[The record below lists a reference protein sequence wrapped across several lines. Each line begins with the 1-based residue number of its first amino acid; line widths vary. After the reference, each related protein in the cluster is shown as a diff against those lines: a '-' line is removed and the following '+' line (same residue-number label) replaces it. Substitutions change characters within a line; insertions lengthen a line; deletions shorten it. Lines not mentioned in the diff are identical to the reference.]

1 MIYGVFILIVAAAA
15 IYLFFSENR
24 HTLQQ
29 PPINALRQQI
39 NERRHVIRLSLSDIE
54 YEKSVGKM
62 DEENFLRLQSTLLSE
77 WEKLGEELEKLPA
90 EVAKP
95 AADSC
100 PACKAVIPLAGAR
113 FCPSCGH
120 RLMQIIAALL
130 FFVSLAAGDSLSA
143 FDIHVTL
150 KNGTTNEIHTSPLSV
165 QLLKLEQGMQP
176 VSAQN
181 STAGRASFSG
191 LPAPERGPYMLKVD
205 YRGVTYFSRAIPP
218 KAADPAEVTLE
229 IFERTTDTA
238 SVRIRTLVDVRRVD
252 KTTLAGLM
260 IVFFINNGNRA
271 FAPQGGLSFFLPPA
285 AVIEQASISVGSG
298 ASDIK
303 WLKLNA
309 EKKGAPGYYTIGQSI
324 KPGERILQIMFR
336 MPYAEAGTATEFRAL
351 YPQDTGLQFMAEP
364 EDITVKSGEKTLPRI
379 RDANLGRG
387 LISFTP
393 RDKTVNLTLAGGSIA
408 PPQKNEEVEIVVR
421 SPLEL
426 WQKLVFPF
434 VALAIFAGIAVLRA
448 RWRPAGISG
457 KP

>member
-15 IYLFFSENR
+15 IYLFFSESR

-29 PPINALRQQI
+29 PPLNVLRQQS

-120 RLMQIIAALL
+120 RLLQIIAALL
-130 FFVSLAAGDSLSA
+130 LFVSFAAGEGLSA
-143 FDIHVTL
+143 LDIHVTL
-150 KNGTTNEIHTSPLSV
+150 KNGTTNSVHAAPLNV

-176 VSAQN
+176 VTAQN
-181 STAGRASFSG
+181 AQAGRVSFTG
-191 LPAPERGPYMLKVD
+191 LPAPKAGPYMVQAV
-205 YRGVTYFSRAIPP
+205 YRGVTYSRAIPP
-218 KAADPAEVTLE
+218 NTPDPAEVTLE
-229 IFERTTDTA
+229 IFESTPTPD

-364 EDITVKSGEKTLPRI
+364 EDITVKSGEKILPRI

-393 RDKTVNLTLAGGSIA
+393 RDKTVSLTLAGGSIV